1 MSYFDLLWQIRC
13 LLHSL
18 TLHLEKIQFIKTR
31 DFLEKGVGIFT
42 VKEAQVYGIYNDRL
56 MWVCFF
62 FFFWLSERG
71 WQQEDTAAAGLQI
84 QINQSIVL
92 LNSSWFHL
100 TENPS
105 DVMFFKKKKNALILN
120 TFQLF

>member
-1 MSYFDLLWQIRC
+1 MIVSCEF
-13 LLHSL
+13 
-18 TLHLEKIQFIKTR
+18 
-31 DFLEKGVGIFT
+31 G
-42 VKEAQVYGIYNDRL
+42 
-56 MWVCFF
+56 FF

-105 DVMFFKKKKNALILN
+105 DVILKKKKLH
-120 TFQLF
+120 

>member
-1 MSYFDLLWQIRC
+1 MG
-13 LLHSL
+13 
-18 TLHLEKIQFIKTR
+18 FIMIVSCE
-31 DFLEKGVGIFT
+31 FG
-42 VKEAQVYGIYNDRL
+42 
-56 MWVCFF
+56 FF

-105 DVMFFKKKKNALILN
+105 DVMFFKKKNCTNFKHFPAFLRCNLPFIIHLYVRDLLRYQ
-120 TFQLF
+120 TDSTYLFGWACVYL